1 MAAKLSNQIIEDEF
15 TLTQSKIGISELIN
29 DDRIL
34 APSNKSPPGR
44 RKMNNKASFGSNK
57 KSSDSK
63 KSQRDRSFGS
73 KHSSPGIQPPQYR
86 KDTEL
91 IEANS
96 SEEADSEKFHGGG
109 QIMMMKQ
116 N

>member
-15 TLTQSKIGISELIN
+15 TLTQSKIGINELIN

-34 APSNKSPPGR
+34 APSKQSPGR
-44 RKMNNKASFGSNK
+44 RKINNKASFGSNK

-109 QIMMMKQ
+109 RIMMMKQ